1 MSNFDNLTFQFIRMK
16 NNKTKIGTIVL
27 LLIITSLNQELR
39 AQVMDVSP
47 ELKELIILSV
57 SRDHKTTEKNIE
69 TEIALTQR
77 NSVRLTYLPRF
88 ELGGKYLYAT
98 TSLDSK
104 IGDVS
109 GLESLPKLQEF
120 MNNPAFP
127 VLFPELAGLSG
138 ELISLQKLLIQQG
151 IAIPTLSNNLA
162 GDFSGSYYGLDASA
176 RMVLFSGGQIP
187 NLSGALREKAE
198 AQQALADKCSSE
210 VIAEVITCY
219 DQLAVL
225 NQSEKVLNE
234 SALRLE
240 AERKFAFS
248 ALKNGFATGFD
259 TLKITVAQE
268 YLNAR
273 IAEYQSKKTLLLH
286 KLSQLT
292 GKTTAEFERLSP
304 DLIPAAYMQGN
315 AAIDNRAEMRALSA
329 GVQAQRYL
337 LKAEK
342 SHYLPKIQAMASL
355 RYDRIAGA
363 DASFD
368 APLALGM
375 DIRNMTLGPTFMAG
389 VGFRWELFDRS
400 GGTGKEKL
408 ARLEL
413 KKAENSLE
421 EARELLQLNQV
432 KANASYDAAN
442 AQLIWK
448 KNQKSAAIKASEL
461 ARKSYN
467 EGMISITE
475 LLAAET
481 EVQNAEL
488 EYLQF
493 IFNQRQ
499 ATLEC
504 YKATGS
510 LTLNN
515 LK

>member
-1 MSNFDNLTFQFIRMK
+1 MK
-16 NNKTKIGTIVL
+16 NMKTRIRTIAL
-27 LLIITSLNQELR
+27 LLIFTSLNQGVI
-39 AQVMDVSP
+39 AQVVDVSP
-47 ELKELIILSV
+47 ELKELILLSV

-77 NSVRLTYLPRF
+77 NSVRLTYLPKL
-88 ELGGKYLYAT
+88 EVGGKYLYAT

-104 IGDVS
+104 IGDVT
-109 GLESLPKLQEF
+109 GLESLSKLQEF

-127 VLFPELAGLSG
+127 ALFPELAGLSG

-151 IAIPTLSNNLA
+151 IAVPTLSNDFA

-198 AQQALADKCSSE
+198 AQQALAEKCSSD

-225 NQSEKVLNE
+225 NQSEKVLDE
-234 SALRLE
+234 SALRLD
-240 AERKFAFS
+240 AEKKFAFS
-248 ALKNGFATGFD
+248 ALTNGFATGFD
-259 TLKITVAQE
+259 TLKIAVARE

-273 IAEYQSKKTLLLH
+273 IAEYQSKKTLLHH

-292 GKTTAEFERLSP
+292 GKSPAEFEMLSP
-304 DLIPAAYMQGN
+304 ELKPAVYMSGN
-315 AAIDNRAEMRALSA
+315 AAIDHRAEMRALSA

-363 DASFD
+363 DATFD

-375 DIRNMTLGPTFMAG
+375 DIHNMTFGPTFLAG
-389 VGFRWELFDRS
+389 VGFKWELFDRS

-432 KANASYDAAN
+432 KADASYDASN

-448 KNQKSAAIKASEL
+448 KNQKTAAIKALEL

-488 EYLQF
+488 EYLQA